1 MKQHKVHGFTL
12 IELMVVVGI
21 IGVLSAVLIPSMN
34 AYYTR
39 SRIKTTNSNA
49 KVLFNAA
56 QTLAQEY
63 QFRER
68 SISDHSFN
76 STSDG
81 VVVIRADGGN
91 IVSVNDTPIAS
102 VGGVA
107 DPSDPSKDLI
117 SAADRQATYTDFVQ
131 RIGDIFG
138 DSRETCWIVYVD
150 NYIVRSAVCARTAT
164 DRYLG
169 AYPNPTDEKAD
180 ITISGMTRGSMFT
193 DYVQPYWGGG
203 TPTATE

>member
-107 DPSDPSKDLI
+107 GPSDTSKDVI
-117 SAADRQATYTDFVQ
+117 SAADRQAT
-131 RIGDIFG
+131 
-138 DSRETCWIVYVD
+138 
-150 NYIVRSAVCARTAT
+150 
-164 DRYLG
+164 
-169 AYPNPTDEKAD
+169 
-180 ITISGMTRGSMFT
+180 
-193 DYVQPYWGGG
+193 
-203 TPTATE
+203 

>member
-1 MKQHKVHGFTL
+1 MKQHKVKGFTL
-12 IELMVVVGI
+12 IELMVVIGI

-56 QTLAQEY
+56 QTAAQEF

-76 STSDG
+76 STGDG
-81 VVVIRADGGN
+81 VVVIRADRGQV
-91 IVSVNDTPIAS
+91 VSVNDTAIGSIGAVS
-102 VGGVA
+102 
-107 DPSDPSKDLI
+107 DPSDPSVELI
-117 SAADRQATYTDFVQ
+117 SAADRQAAYTNFVR
-131 RIGDIFG
+131 RIANTFS
-138 DSRETCWIVYVD
+138 DSRETCWVVYVD
-150 NYIVRSAVCARTAT
+150 NYIVRSAICARTDS

-169 AYPNPTDEKAD
+169 AYPNPTDD
-180 ITISGMTRGSMFT
+180 RSDNTISSLNRATILSDF
-193 DYVQPYWGGG
+193 VEPYWGSGS
-203 TPTATE
+203 